1 MEHYDSVIAMIT
13 PNLIR
18 PTTNGESTTSSEEQT
33 LDDTYREWRGAEGL
47 TRSANIDAVYDAFSD
62 VRDSKGELMHV
73 SSIGRKELGND
84 DMYNLQICEEVAEK
98 TAKGMMVLDLFGEQG
113 RIELQNSLAR
123 CVLQTLFEYKNRTP
137 F

>member
-13 PNLIR
+13 PHLIR
-18 PTTNGESTTSSEEQT
+18 PTTGTKSATSGEEQT
-33 LDDTYREWRGAEGL
+33 LDGMYREWREAEGL
-47 TRSANIDAVYDAFSD
+47 TRSTNIDAVYEAFAD
-62 VRDSKGELMHV
+62 VRDSQGELMRF
-73 SSIGRKELGND
+73 SSDRRKELGND

-113 RIELQNSLAR
+113 RIELQNSLTR